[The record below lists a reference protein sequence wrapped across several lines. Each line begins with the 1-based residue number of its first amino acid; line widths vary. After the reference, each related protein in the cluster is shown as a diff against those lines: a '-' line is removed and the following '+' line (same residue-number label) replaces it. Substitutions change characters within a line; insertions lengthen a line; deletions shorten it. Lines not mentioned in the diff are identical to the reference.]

1 MISEMLAA
9 GAVLLATP
17 QVIGLTVLGVALGL
31 LIGALP
37 GLGPLMGVV
46 LLLPVALYVEP
57 LAGIGLLTAVF
68 VGGSCGGAISAILL
82 RIPGTPIAAATL
94 FDGYPM
100 AQKGRAADALGIA
113 VTASAIGGLFGGMLL
128 IGFAPLLAAF
138 ATRFAPPE
146 LTMLGVLGLLSIAV
160 VSKEDTLK
168 GLLAGAL
175 GMLIATIGTD
185 QLSTGYRFTFDSYA
199 LLNGFH
205 IVSIVVGLF
214 AVSEMVFQVAG
225 SRLTEPARPEATRAG
240 FGAVPL
246 VMRHRFNLLRS
257 ATIGTF
263 FGALPGAGGDVSA
276 FTSYAVAK
284 AAARPEE
291 GFGEGAEGGIVAT
304 EAANNAT
311 CGGALIPTL
320 ALGIPGDATTAVLMG
335 ALLILG
341 LFPGPAL
348 FENQPEIVG
357 GIFLVY
363 VLANVVLLVIG
374 ILLVPLFVHLLR
386 IPKASLVPTILI
398 LCAVGT
404 FALQSSVFD
413 LWVMFGFG
421 LLGVLLRCADY
432 PLAPVVIGTI
442 LGPIVENNLRRSLL
456 ISRDGYWI
464 FLDRPIAAVLVGLSA
479 LVIGAAVFGWVR
491 SLRRRGGMAV
501 TDPGTDDKVD
511 HQR

>member
-1 MISEMLAA
+1 MISDMLIA
-9 GAVLLATP
+9 GGALLATP
-17 QVIGLTVLGVALGL
+17 QVIGLTVFGVALGL

-57 LAGIGLLTAVF
+57 LAGLGLLISIF
-68 VGGSCGGAISAILL
+68 VGGSCGGAVSAILL

-100 AQKGRAADALGIA
+100 AQKGRATDALGIA
-113 VTASAIGGLFGGMLL
+113 VAASAIGGLFGGVLL

-138 ATRFAPPE
+138 ATRFGPPE
-146 LTMLGVLGLLSIAV
+146 LAMLGVLGLLSIAV
-160 VSKEDTLK
+160 VSREDTLK
-168 GLLAGAL
+168 GLMAGAL
-175 GMLIATIGTD
+175 GMLIATVGTD
-185 QLSTGYRFTFDSYA
+185 ELSTGYRFTFGSFA
-199 LLNGFH
+199 MLNGFH
-205 IVSIVVGLF
+205 IVAIVVGLF

-225 SRLTEPARPEATRAG
+225 GRLTESARPEKVRVG
-240 FGAVPL
+240 FGGL
-246 VMRHRFNLLRS
+246 GLTLRHKWSLLRS
-257 ATIGTF
+257 AAIGTF

-291 GFGEGAEGGIVAT
+291 GYGEGAEGGIVAT

-320 ALGIPGDATTAVLMG
+320 SLGIPGDATTAVLMG

-341 LFPGPAL
+341 YFPGPAL

-363 VLANVVLLVIG
+363 IFSNLVLLVLG
-374 ILLVPLFVHLLR
+374 ILLVPFFVHLLR
-386 IPKASLVPTILI
+386 IPNASLVPTILI

-404 FALQSSVFD
+404 FALQSSTFD

-421 LLGVLLRCADY
+421 LLGVLMRRAAY

-456 ISRDGYWI
+456 ISREGYWI
-464 FLDRPIAAVLVGLSA
+464 FVDRPIAAVLVA
-479 LVIGAAVFGWVR
+479 LCTAVIGVAAILWLRGVR
-491 SLRRRGGMAV
+491 A
-501 TDPGTDDKVD
+501 D
-511 HQR
+511 QRVRPLKD

>member
-1 MISEMLAA
+1 MIGEMLYS
-9 GAVLLATP
+9 GAILMASPEVLL
-17 QVIGLTVLGVALGL
+17 LTFLGVILGL
-31 LIGALP
+31 VIGALP

-57 LAGIGLLTAVF
+57 LAGLGLLIAVF

-100 AQKGRAADALGIA
+100 AQKGRAADALGLAIC
-113 VTASAIGGLFGGMLL
+113 ASSIGGLFGGLLL
-128 IGFAPLLAAF
+128 ILFAPLLAAF
-138 ATRFAPPE
+138 ATRFGPPE
-146 LTMLGVLGLLSIAV
+146 LTLLGVLGLLSIAV
-160 VSKEDTLK
+160 VSREATTK
-168 GLLAGAL
+168 GLLAGML

-185 QLSTGYRFTFDSYA
+185 ELSTGYRFTFDSYQM
-199 LLNGFH
+199 LNGFH

-214 AVSEMVFQVAG
+214 AVSEMAWQLIGRDKITGEVPK
-225 SRLTEPARPEATRAG
+225 PARPGLRSLKLIAG
-240 FGAVPL
+240 HIP
-246 VMRHRFNLLRS
+246 NLLRS
-257 ATIGTF
+257 STIGTF
-263 FGALPGAGGDVSA
+263 FGTLPGAGGDISA

-284 AAARPEE
+284 AVAKPEE
-291 GFGEGAEGGIVAT
+291 GYGEGAEGGVVAT

-320 ALGIPGDATTAVLMG
+320 SLGIPGDATTAVLMG

-348 FENQPEIVG
+348 FADRPEVVG

-363 VLANVVLLVIG
+363 ILANLFLLVLG
-374 ILLVPLFVHLLR
+374 FLLVPVFVRLLR
-386 IPKASLVPTILI
+386 LPKSSLIPTILV
-398 LCAVGT
+398 LCAIGT

-421 LLGVLLRCADY
+421 LLGILLRAADY

-442 LGPIVENNLRRSLL
+442 LGPIVENNFRRSML
-456 ISRDGYWI
+456 ISREGLWI
-464 FLDRPIAAVLVGLSA
+464 FTDRPISMVLLVLCIGLVALAVFVGLRGKA
-479 LVIGAAVFGWVR
+479 LKETVKEA
-491 SLRRRGGMAV
+491 
-501 TDPGTDDKVD
+501 
-511 HQR
+511 

>member
-1 MISEMLAA
+1 MISDMLIA
-9 GAVLLATP
+9 GIELLATP
-17 QVIGLTVLGVALGL
+17 QVIGLTVLGVILGL

-57 LAGIGLLTAVF
+57 LAGLGLLIAVF
-68 VGGSCGGAISAILL
+68 VGGSCGGAIAAILL

-94 FDGYPM
+94 FDGYPL

-113 VTASAIGGLFGGMLL
+113 VSASALGGLFGGVVL
-128 IGFAPLLAAF
+128 ILFAPMLAAF
-138 ATRFAPPE
+138 ATRFGPPE

-185 QLSTGYRFTFDSYA
+185 QLSTGYRFTFDNF
-199 LLNGFH
+199 LMLNGFH
-205 IVSIVVGLF
+205 IVAIVVGLF
-214 AVSEMVFQVAG
+214 AVSEMVFQVVQPN
-225 SRLTEPARPEATRAG
+225 LTVGARPEVARTG
-240 FGAVPL
+240 FGAVRL
-246 VMRHRFNLLRS
+246 TLRHRFNLLRS
-257 ATIGTF
+257 SLIGTF

-276 FTSYAVAK
+276 FTSYAIAK
-284 AAARPEE
+284 AAAKPEE
-291 GFGEGAEGGIVAT
+291 GYGEGAEGGIVAT

-320 ALGIPGDATTAVLMG
+320 SLGIPGDATTAVLMG
-335 ALLILG
+335 AFLILG
-341 LFPGPAL
+341 FFPGPAL
-348 FENQPEIVG
+348 FESRPEVVG

-363 VLANVVLLVIG
+363 VLANAVLLVAG
-374 ILLVPLFVHLLR
+374 LLLVPVFVHLLR
-386 IPKASLVPTILI
+386 LQKSVLIPTILV

-404 FALQSSVFD
+404 FALQSSIFD

-421 LLGVLLRCADY
+421 LLGVFLRAASY

-442 LGPIVENNLRRSLL
+442 LGPIVENNFRRSLL
-456 ISRDGYWI
+456 VSREGPWI
-464 FLDRPIAAVLVGLSA
+464 FVDRPISAILVAICLIIC
-479 LVIGAAVFGWVR
+479 LVSVFRWAR
-491 SLRRRGGMAV
+491 KTTRDRPSIA
-501 TDPGTDDKVD
+501 
-511 HQR
+511 

>member
-1 MISEMLAA
+1 MISEMLVA
-9 GAVLLATP
+9 GSALLATP
-17 QVIGLTVLGVALGL
+17 QVLGLTVLGVILGL

-57 LAGIGLLTAVF
+57 LAGLGLLISVF
-68 VGGSCGGAISAILL
+68 VGGSCGGAIAAILL

-94 FDGYPM
+94 FDGYPL
-100 AQKGRAADALGIA
+100 AQKGRASDALGIA
-113 VTASAIGGLFGGMLL
+113 VSASALGGLFGGLLL
-128 IGFAPLLAAF
+128 ILFAPLLAAF
-138 ATRFAPPE
+138 ATRFSPPE
-146 LTMLGVLGLLSIAV
+146 LTLLGVMGLLSIAV

-185 QLSTGYRFTFDSYA
+185 QLSTGYRFTFDSY
-199 LLNGFH
+199 LMLNGFH
-205 IVSIVVGLF
+205 IVAIVVGLF
-214 AVSEMVFQVAG
+214 AVSEMVFQVVQPN
-225 SRLTEPARPEATRAG
+225 LTAAARPEIARTG
-240 FGAVPL
+240 FGAL
-246 VMRHRFNLLRS
+246 LLTLRHRFNLLRS
-257 ATIGTF
+257 SLIGTF

-276 FTSYAVAK
+276 FTSYAIAK

-291 GFGEGAEGGIVAT
+291 GYGEGAEGGIVAT

-320 ALGIPGDATTAVLMG
+320 SLGIPGDATTAVLMG

-341 LFPGPAL
+341 FFPGPAL

-363 VLANVVLLVIG
+363 IFANIVLLVAG
-374 ILLVPLFVHLLR
+374 LLLVPLFVHLLR
-386 IPKASLVPTILI
+386 LQKSVLIPTILV

-404 FALQSSVFD
+404 FALQSSIFD

-421 LLGVLLRCADY
+421 ILGVFLRTASY

-456 ISRDGYWI
+456 ISRDGLWI
-464 FLDRPIAAVLVGLSA
+464 FVERPIAATL
-479 LVIGAAVFGWVR
+479 LVICLGLCIAGVVQWALKARREKAA
-491 SLRRRGGMAV
+491 SDPAAKGGE
-501 TDPGTDDKVD
+501 P
-511 HQR
+511 RPLP

>member
-1 MISEMLAA
+1 MLIA
-9 GAVLLATP
+9 GSALLATP
-17 QVIGLTVLGVALGL
+17 QVLGLTVLGVVIGL

-57 LAGIGLLTAVF
+57 LAGLGLLIAVF
-68 VGGSCGGAISAILL
+68 VGGSCGGAVSAILL

-113 VTASAIGGLFGGMLL
+113 VSASALGGLFGGILL
-128 IGFAPLLAAF
+128 ICFAPLLAAF
-138 ATRFAPPE
+138 ATRFGPPE

-160 VSKEDTLK
+160 VSREDTLK
-168 GLLAGAL
+168 GVLAGAL
-175 GMLIATIGTD
+175 GMLVATIGTD
-185 QLSTGYRFTFDSYA
+185 QLSTGYRFTFNSFA
-199 LLNGFH
+199 MLNGFH
-205 IVSIVVGLF
+205 IVAIVVGLF

-225 SRLTEPARPEATRAG
+225 NRLTASTRPEAVRTG
-240 FGAVPL
+240 FGSL
-246 VMRHRFNLLRS
+246 VLTLRHRFNLLRS
-257 ATIGTF
+257 AAIGTF

-276 FTSYAVAK
+276 FTSYAIAK
-284 AAARPEE
+284 ATAHPDE
-291 GFGEGAEGGIVAT
+291 GYGEGAEGGIVAT

-320 ALGIPGDATTAVLMG
+320 SLGIPGDATTAVLMS

-341 LFPGPAL
+341 FFPGPAL
-348 FENQPEIVG
+348 FQDQPEIVG

-363 VLANVVLLVIG
+363 VLANLVLLVLG

-421 LLGVLLRCADY
+421 LLGVLLRAAAY

-456 ISRDGYWI
+456 ISREGYWI
-464 FLDRPIAAVLVGLSA
+464 FLDRPIAATLVAVCAIVVAVAFFVWIRA
-479 LVIGAAVFGWVR
+479 LYKKRDVSISDSNSR
-491 SLRRRGGMAV
+491 KDS
-501 TDPGTDDKVD
+501 
-511 HQR
+511 

>member
-1 MISEMLAA
+1 MITDMLVA
-9 GAVLLATP
+9 GSALLATP
-17 QVIGLTVLGVALGL
+17 QVLGLTVLGVCLGL

-57 LAGIGLLTAVF
+57 LAGLGLLISVF
-68 VGGSCGGAISAILL
+68 VGGSCGGAIAAILL

-100 AQKGRAADALGIA
+100 AQKGRASDALGIA
-113 VTASAIGGLFGGMLL
+113 VSASALGGLFGGMLL
-128 IGFAPLLAAF
+128 ILFAPLLAAF
-138 ATRFAPPE
+138 ATRFGPPE
-146 LTMLGVLGLLSIAV
+146 LTMLGVMGLLSIAV

-185 QLSTGYRFTFDSYA
+185 QLSTGYRFTFDSF
-199 LLNGFH
+199 LMLNGFH
-205 IVSIVVGLF
+205 IVAIVVGLF
-214 AVSEMVFQVAG
+214 AVSEMVFQVVQPG
-225 SRLTEPARPEATRAG
+225 LTRGARTEATRTG
-240 FGAVPL
+240 FGAL
-246 VMRHRFNLLRS
+246 GMTLRHRFNLLRS
-257 ATIGTF
+257 SLIGTF

-284 AAARPEE
+284 AAAKPEE
-291 GFGEGAEGGIVAT
+291 GYGDGAEGGIVAT
-304 EAANNAT
+304 ESANNAT

-320 ALGIPGDATTAVLMG
+320 SLGIPGDATTAVLMG

-341 LFPGPAL
+341 FFPGPDL
-348 FENQPEIVG
+348 FENRPEIVG

-363 VLANVVLLVIG
+363 ILANVVLLIAG
-374 ILLVPLFVHLLR
+374 LLLVPVFVQLLR
-386 IPKASLVPTILI
+386 LPKSVLIPTILV

-421 LLGVLLRCADY
+421 ILGVFLRMASY

-442 LGPIVENNLRRSLL
+442 LGPIVENNFRRSLL
-456 ISRDGYWI
+456 VSRDGPWI
-464 FLDRPIAAVLVGLSA
+464 FVDRPISAILVAICMGLC
-479 LVIGAAVFGWVR
+479 LVTVYRWVR
-491 SLRRRGGMAV
+491 GGKQAETV
-501 TDPGTDDKVD
+501 APTAGD
-511 HQR
+511 RA

>member
-1 MISEMLAA
+1 MITDMLAA
-9 GAVLLATP
+9 GSILLATP
-17 QVIGLTVLGVALGL
+17 QVLGLTILGVILGL

-57 LAGIGLLTAVF
+57 LAGLGLLIAVF

-100 AQKGRAADALGIA
+100 AQLGRASDALGIA
-113 VTASAIGGLFGGMLL
+113 VSASALGGLFGGIFL
-128 IGFAPLLAAF
+128 ILFAPMLAAF

-185 QLSTGYRFTFDSYA
+185 ELSTGYRFTFDSFQM
-199 LLNGFH
+199 LNGFH
-205 IVSIVVGLF
+205 IVAIVVGLF
-214 AVSEMVFQVAG
+214 AVSEMVFQIVQPN
-225 SRLTEPARPEATRAG
+225 LTETARPENTRTG
-240 FGAVPL
+240 FGAVRL
-246 VMRHRFNLLRS
+246 TLWHRSNLIRS
-257 ATIGTF
+257 SLIGTF

-284 AAARPEE
+284 AASRPEE
-291 GFGEGAEGGIVAT
+291 GYGEGAEGGIVAT

-320 ALGIPGDATTAVLMG
+320 SLGIPGDATTAVLMG

-341 LFPGPAL
+341 FFPGPAL
-348 FENQPEIVG
+348 FESRPEIVG

-363 VLANVVLLVIG
+363 VFANIVLLVAG
-374 ILLVPLFVHLLR
+374 LLLVPLFVHLLR
-386 IPKASLVPTILI
+386 LQKSVLIPTILV

-404 FALQSSVFD
+404 FALQSSIFD

-421 LLGVLLRCADY
+421 ILGVFLRTASY

-456 ISRDGYWI
+456 ISHDGPWI
-464 FLDRPIAAVLVGLSA
+464 FIERPISAVLLAICLGIC
-479 LVIGAAVFGWVR
+479 LVSIFRWLKDR
-491 SLRRRGGMAV
+491 SS
-501 TDPGTDDKVD
+501 
-511 HQR
+511 

>member
-1 MISEMLAA
+1 MISDMLLA
-9 GAVLLATP
+9 GSALLATP

-57 LAGIGLLTAVF
+57 LAGVGLLISIF
-68 VGGSCGGAISAILL
+68 VGGSCGGAVSAILL

-113 VTASAIGGLFGGMLL
+113 VAASAMGGLFGGALL

-138 ATRFAPPE
+138 ATRFGPPE
-146 LTMLGVLGLLSIAV
+146 LTMLGILGLLSIAV
-160 VSKEDTLK
+160 VSREDTLK

-185 QLSTGYRFTFDSYA
+185 QLSTGYRFTFGSFA
-199 LLNGFH
+199 MLNGFH
-205 IVSIVVGLF
+205 IVAIVVGLF

-225 SRLTEPARPEATRAG
+225 VRLTGSASPEKVRMS
-240 FGAVPL
+240 FGGLGLAL
-246 VMRHRFNLLRS
+246 RHRWNLLRS
-257 ATIGTF
+257 AAIGTF

-276 FTSYAVAK
+276 FTAYAVAK

-291 GFGEGAEGGIVAT
+291 GYGDGAEGGIVAT

-320 ALGIPGDATTAVLMG
+320 SLGIPGDATTAVLMG

-341 LFPGPAL
+341 YFPGPSL

-363 VLANVVLLVIG
+363 LLANLVLLVLG
-374 ILLVPLFVHLLR
+374 ILLVPFFVHLLR
-386 IPKASLVPTILI
+386 IPKASLIPTILI
-398 LCAVGT
+398 LCAMGT
-404 FALQSSVFD
+404 FALQSSTFD

-421 LLGVLLRCADY
+421 LLGVLLRLAAY

-442 LGPIVENNLRRSLL
+442 LGPIVENNLRRSFL
-456 ISRDGYWI
+456 ISREGYWI
-464 FLDRPIAAVLVGLSA
+464 FVDRPIAAVLVA
-479 LVIGAAVFGWVR
+479 ICAAVIVVALIVWIRRLR
-491 SLRRRGGMAV
+491 SGRRADV
-501 TDPGTDDKVD
+501 K
-511 HQR
+511 